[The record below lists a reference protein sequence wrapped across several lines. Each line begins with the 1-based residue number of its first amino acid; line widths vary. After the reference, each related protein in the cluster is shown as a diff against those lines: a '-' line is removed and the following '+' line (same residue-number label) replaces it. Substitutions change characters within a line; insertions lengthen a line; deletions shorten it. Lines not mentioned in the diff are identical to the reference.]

1 MIKKGV
7 NYLEE
12 RDELKE
18 IYSLKRFAK
27 LRSDVLLDLKQSMD
41 EVCVFLKKYPRKII
55 LGALADPT
63 NPRSEEV
70 LREVSR
76 FYFAISPHYRRA
88 IIMLATIL
96 TNNYVIRPVANI
108 KNIDKDDFEEE
119 YINYALKCS
128 RFKFKDINP
137 QVMLRTLVDG
147 VYYGLMIEDKRSFF
161 LKPLLHKFCKLAA
174 VENGVWRFAFDLSY
188 FDTKKTK
195 ALLPSYGKEFIKAY
209 SLYKGDE
216 EKGITGDRTLRW
228 FIPKKQICVKFD
240 EEYPFIIP
248 PLAGCFKAIIDLQ
261 TYEEIQKD
269 GAILDNYKLI
279 NYTVETDSDG
289 NPALSF
295 EQIQKYWTQIAGAV
309 PEGIGIAVN
318 PFKAQGITLKDT
330 TNAQKDYT
338 EDATKDLFNN
348 VGISPLLFG
357 VGANPTYKVIELSL
371 IVDATMMMKLLRQ
384 IERVFNVKYQREM
397 SIHDDYLFEIYF
409 LEQYSFNKDEVANRL
424 QKSAMYGLPSKLWY
438 AAALGQE
445 PIDAYTASYLENTI
459 LKCGVDI
466 YNRPLIS
473 SNTLSNG
480 EVGDEGG
487 RPQTDSPSE
496 NTVDNP
502 NSNSDYK

>member
-1 MIKKGV
+1 M
-7 NYLEE
+7 EE
-12 RDELKE
+12 REQIQE
-18 IYSLKRFAK
+18 IYNLKRFAK
-27 LRSDVLLDLKQSMD
+27 LRSDILLDLKQNLD
-41 EVCVFLKKYPRKII
+41 EVCVFLKKYPRKAI
-55 LGALADPT
+55 LMALADPT
-63 NPRSEEV
+63 NSKSEEI

-76 FYFAISPHYRRA
+76 FFYAISPHYRRVM
-88 IIMLATIL
+88 IMLSTIL
-96 TNNYVIRPVANI
+96 TNNYVIRPIVNTYQVNAQMFGEQYIDYAI
-108 KNIDKDDFEEE
+108 KCN
-119 YINYALKCS
+119 

-137 QVMLRTLVDG
+137 QIMLRTLVDG

-161 LKPLLHKFCKLAA
+161 LKPLQHKYCKLAA

-195 ALLPSYGKEFIKAY
+195 ALLPSYGSEFIKAY
-209 SLYKGDE
+209 TLYKGDE
-216 EKGITGDRTLRW
+216 ENGIKGDKTLRW
-228 FIPKKQICVKFD
+228 FIPRKQICVKFD

-248 PLAGCFKAIIDLQ
+248 PFAGCFKAIIDLE
-261 TYEEIQKD
+261 TYQEIKKD

-289 NPALSF
+289 VPRLSY
-295 EQIQKYWTQIAGAV
+295 EQVEKYYNQIAGAV

-330 TNAQKDYT
+330 TNATNDYT

-348 VGISPLLFG
+348 IGVSPLLFG

-384 IERVFNVKYQREM
+384 IQRVFNVKYQREM
-397 SIHDDYLFEIYF
+397 SIHDEYLFEIYF
-409 LEQYSFNKDEVANRL
+409 LDQYSFNKDEVANRM

-445 PIDAYTASYLENTI
+445 PIDAYTASFLENDI
-459 LKCGVDI
+459 LGCGEKI

-480 EVGDEGG
+480 EVG
-487 RPQTDSPSE
+487 RPETETPSE
-496 NTVDNP
+496 NTVANDEN
-502 NSNSDYK
+502 NENYK

>member
-1 MIKKGV
+1 M
-7 NYLEE
+7 EE
-12 RDELKE
+12 KNELYE
-18 IYSLKRFAK
+18 IYNLRKFAK
-27 LRSDVLLDLKQSMD
+27 LRSDILLDLKQNMD
-41 EVCVFLKKYPRKII
+41 EVCVFLKRYPRKVI

-63 NPRSEEV
+63 SARSEEIM
-70 LREVSR
+70 REISR
-76 FYFAISPHYRRA
+76 FYYAISPHYRRA
-88 IIMLATIL
+88 IIMLGTIL
-96 TNNYVIRPVANI
+96 TNNYVIRPV
-108 KNIDKDDFEEE
+108 IDTRNVNKDSFEEQ

-137 QVMLRTLVDG
+137 QIMIRTLVDG

-161 LKPLLHKFCKLAA
+161 LKPLQHKYCKLAA

-188 FDTKKTK
+188 FDIKKTRL
-195 ALLPSYGKEFIKAY
+195 LLPSYGSEFEKAY
-209 SLYKGDE
+209 LLYKGDKD
-216 EKGITGDRTLRW
+216 KGIEGDKTLRW

-248 PLAGCFKAIIDLQ
+248 PLAGCFKAIIDLE
-261 TYEEIQKD
+261 TYQEIKKD

-295 EQIQKYWTQIAGAV
+295 EQVEKYYNQIAGAV
-309 PEGIGIAVN
+309 PEGIGVAVN

-330 TNAQKDYT
+330 TNAQNDYT
-338 EDATKDLFNN
+338 EDATSDLFNN
-348 VGISPLLFG
+348 MGVSPLLFG

-371 IVDATMMMKLLRQ
+371 IVDACMMMKLLRQ
-384 IERVFNVKYQREM
+384 IERVFNAKYQREM
-397 SIHDDYLFEIYF
+397 SIHDDYLFEVYF
-409 LEQYSFNKDEVANRL
+409 IEQYSFNKDEVANRL

-445 PIDAYTASYLENTI
+445 PIDAYTASYLENEI
-459 LKCGVDI
+459 LDCGNAI

-480 EVGDEGG
+480 EVG
-487 RPQTDSPSE
+487 RPQTETPSE
-496 NTVDNP
+496 NTVANDEN
-502 NSNSDYK
+502 NENYK

>member
-1 MIKKGV
+1 MEDK
-7 NYLEE
+7 NEML
-12 RDELKE
+12 E
-18 IYSLKRFAK
+18 IYNLKRFAK
-27 LRSDVLLDLKQSMD
+27 LRSDILLDLKQNMD

-55 LGALADPT
+55 LAALADPT
-63 NPRSEEV
+63 SSRSEEV
-70 LREVSR
+70 LREISR
-76 FYFAISPHYRRA
+76 LFYAISPHYRRA

-96 TNNYVIRPVANI
+96 TNNYVIRPIANI
-108 KNIDKDDFEEE
+108 KNLATTKEDFENE
-119 YINYALKCS
+119 YIEYALKCN
-128 RFKFKDINP
+128 RYKFKDINP
-137 QVMLRTLVDG
+137 QIMLRTLVDG
-147 VYYGLMIEDKRSFF
+147 IYYGLMIEDKRSFF
-161 LKPLLHKFCKLAA
+161 LKPLQHKYCKLAL

-188 FDTKKTK
+188 FDTKKAK
-195 ALLPSYGKEFIKAY
+195 ALLPSYGSDFVKAY
-209 SLYKGDE
+209 QLYKGDE
-216 EKGITGDRTLRW
+216 EKEIKGDKTLRW

-248 PLAGCFKAIIDLQ
+248 PLAGCFKAIIDLE
-261 TYEEIQKD
+261 TYQEIQKD

-295 EQIQKYWTQIAGAV
+295 EQVEKYYNQIAGAV

-357 VGANPTYKVIELSL
+357 IGANPTYKVIELSL

-409 LEQYSFNKDEVANRL
+409 LDQYSFNKDEVANRL
-424 QKSAMYGLPSKLWY
+424 QKSAMYGLPSKLLY

-445 PIDAYTASYLENTI
+445 PIDAYTASYLENEV
-459 LKCGVDI
+459 LGCGSKI

-480 EVGDEGG
+480 KVDDEGG
-487 RPQTDSPSE
+487 RPTTETPSE
-496 NTVDNP
+496 NTEKNIENNDN
-502 NSNSDYK
+502 YK

>member
-1 MIKKGV
+1 M
-7 NYLEE
+7 EE
-12 RDELKE
+12 KTNIAE
-18 IYSLKRFAK
+18 IYDLRRFAK
-27 LRSDVLLDLKQSMD
+27 LRSDILLDLKQNMD
-41 EVCVFLKKYPRKII
+41 EVCVFLKKYPRKVI
-55 LGALADPT
+55 LAALGDPT
-63 NPRSEEV
+63 SARSAEV
-70 LREVSR
+70 MREISR

-96 TNNYVIRPVANI
+96 TNNYVIRPVCNI
-108 KNIDKDDFEEE
+108 KKLAESKEDFESA
-119 YINYALKCS
+119 YIDYALKCS

-137 QVMLRTLVDG
+137 QIMIRTLVDG
-147 VYYGLMIEDKRSFF
+147 IYYGLMIEDKRSFF
-161 LKPLLHKFCKLAA
+161 LKPLQHKFCRLAA

-188 FDTKKTK
+188 FDTKRTNIT
-195 ALLPSYGKEFIKAY
+195 LSSYGADFVKAY
-209 SLYKGDE
+209 RLYKGDP
-216 EKGITGDRTLRW
+216 EKKIKGDKTLRW

-248 PLAGCFKAIIDLQ
+248 PLAGCFKAIIDLE
-261 TYEEIQKD
+261 TYQEIKKD

-289 NPALSF
+289 NPALSY
-295 EQIQKYWTQIAGAV
+295 EQVKKYYDQIAGAV

-330 TNAQKDYT
+330 TNAQNDYT

-348 VGISPLLFG
+348 MGISPLLFG

-371 IVDATMMMKLLRQ
+371 IVDASMMMKLLRQ

-397 SIHDDYLFEIYF
+397 SVHDDYLFEIYF
-409 LEQYSFNKDEVANRL
+409 LDQYSFNKDEVANGL

-445 PIDAYTASYLENTI
+445 PIDAYTASYLENDI
-459 LKCGVDI
+459 LRCGIDI

-480 EVGDEGG
+480 DVG
-487 RPQTDSPSE
+487 RPETDNPSE
-496 NTVDNP
+496 NTEKNIENNDN
-502 NSNSDYK
+502 YK

>member
-1 MIKKGV
+1 M
-7 NYLEE
+7 NYLEDKNE
-12 RDELKE
+12 MLE
-18 IYSLKRFAK
+18 IYNLKRFAK
-27 LRSDVLLDLKQSMD
+27 LRSDILLDLKQNMD
-41 EVCVFLKKYPRKII
+41 EACVFLKKYPRKII
-55 LGALADPT
+55 LAALADPT
-63 NPRSEEV
+63 SSRSEEV
-70 LREVSR
+70 LREISR
-76 FYFAISPHYRRA
+76 FFYAISPHYRRA

-96 TNNYVIRPVANI
+96 TNNYVIRPIANI
-108 KNIDKDDFEEE
+108 KNLATTKEDFENE
-119 YINYALKCS
+119 YIEYALKCN
-128 RFKFKDINP
+128 RYKFKDINP
-137 QVMLRTLVDG
+137 QIMLRTLVDG
-147 VYYGLMIEDKRSFF
+147 IYYGLMIEDKRSFF
-161 LKPLLHKFCKLAA
+161 LKPLQHKYCKLAL

-188 FDTKKTK
+188 FDTKKAK
-195 ALLPSYGKEFIKAY
+195 ALLPSYGSDFVKAY
-209 SLYKGDE
+209 QLYKGDE
-216 EKGITGDRTLRW
+216 EKKIKGDKTLRW

-248 PLAGCFKAIIDLQ
+248 PLAGCFKAIIDLE
-261 TYEEIQKD
+261 TYQEIKKD

-295 EQIQKYWTQIAGAV
+295 EQVEKYYNQIAGAV

-357 VGANPTYKVIELSL
+357 IGANPTYKVIELSL

-409 LEQYSFNKDEVANRL
+409 LDQYSFNKDEVANRL

-445 PIDAYTASYLENTI
+445 PIDAYTASYLENVI
-459 LKCGVDI
+459 LNCGSDI

-480 EVGDEGG
+480 ETGG
-487 RPQTDSPSE
+487 RPQTETPAEETVTSIE
-496 NTVDNP
+496 NNDN
-502 NSNSDYK
+502 YK

>member
-1 MIKKGV
+1 M
-7 NYLEE
+7 EE
-12 RDELKE
+12 KNELYE
-18 IYSLKRFAK
+18 IYNLRKFAK
-27 LRSDVLLDLKQSMD
+27 LRSDILLDLKQNMD
-41 EVCVFLKKYPRKII
+41 EVCVFLKRYPRKVI

-63 NPRSEEV
+63 NARSEEIM
-70 LREVSR
+70 REISR
-76 FYFAISPHYRRA
+76 FYYAISPHYRRA
-88 IIMLATIL
+88 IIMLGTIL
-96 TNNYVIRPVANI
+96 TNNYVIRPVVDTRNI
-108 KNIDKDDFEEE
+108 NKDTFEDQ

-137 QVMLRTLVDG
+137 QVMIRTLVDG

-161 LKPLLHKFCKLAA
+161 LKPLQHKYCKLAA

-188 FDTKKTK
+188 FDTKKTRL
-195 ALLPSYGKEFIKAY
+195 LLPSYGSDFEKAY
-209 SLYKGDE
+209 LLYKGDQD
-216 EKGITGDRTLRW
+216 KGIEGDKTLRW

-248 PLAGCFKAIIDLQ
+248 PLAGCFKAIIDLE
-261 TYEEIQKD
+261 TYQEIKKD

-279 NYTVETDSDG
+279 NYTVDTDSDG

-295 EQIQKYWTQIAGAV
+295 EQVEKYYNQIAGAV

-330 TNAQKDYT
+330 TNAQNDYT
-338 EDATKDLFNN
+338 EDATSDLFNN
-348 VGISPLLFG
+348 MGVSPLLFG

-371 IVDATMMMKLLRQ
+371 IVDACMMMKLLRQ

-397 SIHDDYLFEIYF
+397 SIHDDFLFEIYF
-409 LEQYSFNKDEVANRL
+409 IEQYSFNKDEVANRL
-424 QKSAMYGLPSKLWY
+424 QKSATYGLPSKLWY

-445 PIDAYTASYLENTI
+445 PIDAYTASYLENEI
-459 LKCGVDI
+459 LDCGNKI

-480 EVGDEGG
+480 EVG
-487 RPQTDSPSE
+487 RPQTETPSE
-496 NTVDNP
+496 NTVANDEN
-502 NSNSDYK
+502 NQNYK

>member
-1 MIKKGV
+1 MEDK
-7 NYLEE
+7 NEML
-12 RDELKE
+12 E
-18 IYSLKRFAK
+18 IYNLKRFAK
-27 LRSDVLLDLKQSMD
+27 LRSDILLDLKQNMD

-55 LGALADPT
+55 LAALADPT
-63 NPRSEEV
+63 SSRSEEV
-70 LREVSR
+70 LREISR
-76 FYFAISPHYRRA
+76 FFYAISPHYRRA

-96 TNNYVIRPVANI
+96 TNNYVIRPIANI
-108 KNIDKDDFEEE
+108 KNLATTKEDFENE
-119 YINYALKCS
+119 YIEYALKCN
-128 RFKFKDINP
+128 RYKFKDINP
-137 QVMLRTLVDG
+137 QIMLRTLVDG
-147 VYYGLMIEDKRSFF
+147 IYYGLMIEDKRSFF
-161 LKPLLHKFCKLAA
+161 LKPLQHKYCKLAL

-188 FDTKKTK
+188 FDTKKAK
-195 ALLPSYGKEFIKAY
+195 ALLPSYGSDFVKAY
-209 SLYKGDE
+209 QLYKGDE
-216 EKGITGDRTLRW
+216 EKEIKGDKTLRW

-248 PLAGCFKAIIDLQ
+248 PLAGCFKAIIDLE
-261 TYEEIQKD
+261 TYQEIQKD

-295 EQIQKYWTQIAGAV
+295 EQVEKYYNQIAGAV

-357 VGANPTYKVIELSL
+357 IGANPTYKVIELSL

-409 LEQYSFNKDEVANRL
+409 LDQYSFNKDEVANRL
-424 QKSAMYGLPSKLWY
+424 QKSAMYGLPSKLLY

-445 PIDAYTASYLENTI
+445 PIDAYTASYLENEV
-459 LKCGVDI
+459 LGCGSKI

-480 EVGDEGG
+480 KVDDEGG
-487 RPQTDSPSE
+487 RPTTETPSE
-496 NTVDNP
+496 NTEKNIENNDN
-502 NSNSDYK
+502 YK